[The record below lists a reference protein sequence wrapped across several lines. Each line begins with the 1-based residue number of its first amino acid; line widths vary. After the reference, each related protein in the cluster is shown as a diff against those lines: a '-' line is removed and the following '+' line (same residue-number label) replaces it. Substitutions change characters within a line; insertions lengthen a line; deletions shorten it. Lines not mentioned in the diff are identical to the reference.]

1 MARDKYVV
9 ELYDFGDKQQ
19 CVDRYIRYMLNRTNQ
34 MFAYDGLPDT
44 INERQLELHNQI
56 NGYTIWFNIDEDEIV
71 QNDES
76 RHLEGGLYALYG
88 GLGGVIDL
96 NGDMTWATVAHP
108 RLKQSKRLK
117 IGEECVVMRNDSLMM
132 GLLPL
137 YERYATQ
144 LMENDITMNMA
155 DIESR
160 IVTLMTA
167 GNDKTKISADL
178 FMADI
183 IKGKFSIITDK
194 SFSEELALKTLP
206 FANNA
211 NNTITNLIE
220 LQQYIKASLY
230 NEIGLSAN
238 YNMKRESINSG
249 EAQLGKDSL
258 LPLIDDM
265 LHSREEALDD
275 INRIFGTNI
284 TVKFHSAWDRTDQGL
299 MLEGE
304 ETFEAI
310 EEVPVEE
317 THGSPEVESNSE
329 TDEQVAESE
338 ENESTDEDKS
348 ESSESETQEDYNRNL
363 QKRAKRGEL

>member
-1 MARDKYVV
+1 MARDKYTV
-9 ELYDFGDKQQ
+9 ELYDFGDKRQ
-19 CVDRYIRYMLNRTNQ
+19 CVDKYIRYMLNRTNQ
-34 MFAYDGLPDT
+34 MFEYDGLPET

-71 QNDES
+71 QDDNT
-76 RHLEGGLYALYG
+76 RHLPGGLYALYG

-96 NGDMTWATVAHP
+96 NGDLTWATIAHP
-108 RLKQSKRLK
+108 RLKESKRLK

-160 IVTLMTA
+160 IVSLMTA
-167 GNDKTKISADL
+167 GNDKTKLSADL

-194 SFSEELALKTLP
+194 SFSEDLALKTLP
-206 FANNA
+206 YANNA

-220 LQQYIKASLY
+220 LHQYIKASLY

-258 LPLIDDM
+258 LPLVDDM
-265 LHSREEALDD
+265 LHSRQEAVDE

-284 TVKFHSAWDRTDQGL
+284 EVHFHSAWAVTSEIAEQVGG
-299 MLEGE
+299 LEG
-304 ETFEAI
+304 I
-310 EEVPVEE
+310 EEVPEAGDGSNIVVEQDSNAVSDEQAEEAAEE
-317 THGSPEVESNSE
+317 TEG
-329 TDEQVAESE
+329 T
-338 ENESTDEDKS
+338 ED
-348 ESSESETQEDYNRNL
+348 QEDYNRNL
-363 QKRAKRGEL
+363 QKRAKRGKL

>member
-1 MARDKYVV
+1 MARDKYTVN
-9 ELYDFGDKQQ
+9 LYDFGDKQT

-34 MFAYDGLPDT
+34 MFEYDGLPET

-56 NGYTIWFNIDEDEIV
+56 NGYTIWFKVDEDEIV
-71 QNDES
+71 QDEQS
-76 RHLEGGLYALYG
+76 KHLDGGIYALYG

-96 NGDMTWATVAHP
+96 NGDLTFATIAHP
-108 RLKQSKRLK
+108 RLKESKRLK

-160 IVTLMTA
+160 IVTLLTA
-167 GNDKTKISADL
+167 GNDKTKLSADM

-220 LQQYIKASLY
+220 LHQYIKASLY

-258 LPLIDDM
+258 LPLVDDM
-265 LHSREEALDD
+265 LHSREEALEE

-284 TVKFHSAWDRTDQGL
+284 TVQFHSAWKHVQD
-299 MLEGE
+299 
-304 ETFEAI
+304 EALLD
-310 EEVPVEE
+310 EVVE
-317 THGSPEVESNSE
+317 
-329 TDEQVAESE
+329 AESE
-338 ENESTDEDKS
+338 IVEGTRSRESDSNEEAVVEEQTTE
-348 ESSESETQEDYNRNL
+348 ESSDRNEQEDYNRNL

>member
-1 MARDKYVV
+1 MARDKYTVN
-9 ELYDFGDKQQ
+9 LYDFGDKQA
-19 CVDRYIRYMLNRTNQ
+19 CVDKYIKYMLNRTNQ
-34 MFAYDGLPDT
+34 MFEYDNLPDT

-56 NGYTIWFNIDEDEIV
+56 NGYTIWFRVEEDEIV
-71 QNDES
+71 QDEHS
-76 RHLEGGLYALYG
+76 KHLPGGIYALYG
-88 GLGGVIDL
+88 GLGGVMDL
-96 NGDMTWATVAHP
+96 NGDMTFATIAHP
-108 RLKQSKRLK
+108 RLKQSKQLK

-160 IVTLMTA
+160 IVSLMTA

-206 FANNA
+206 YANNA

-258 LPLIDDM
+258 LPLVDDM
-265 LHSREEALDD
+265 LHSREEALEE
-275 INRIFGTNI
+275 INRIFGTDI
-284 TVKFHSAWDRTDQGL
+284 SVHFHSAWDKTDEGL
-299 MLEGE
+299 VLDGE
-304 ETFEAI
+304 EVLEAT
-310 EEVPVEE
+310 EEVPVET
-317 THGSPEVESNSE
+317 THGSPEVATN
-329 TDEQVAESE
+329 DEE
-338 ENESTDEDKS
+338 ELVKEEDKEEEKS
-348 ESSESETQEDYNRNL
+348 DTEESSEDDNQEDYNRNL
-363 QKRAKRGEL
+363 QKRAKRGNL

>member
-1 MARDKYVV
+1 MARDEYTV
-9 ELYDFGDKQQ
+9 ELYDFGDKRA
-19 CVDRYIRYMLNRTNQ
+19 CVDKYIRYMLNRTNQ
-34 MFAYDGLPDT
+34 MFEYTNLPET

-56 NGYTIWFNIDEDEIV
+56 NGYTVWLRVEEDEIV
-71 QNDES
+71 QDEFS
-76 RHLEGGLYALYG
+76 KHLDGGIYALYG
-88 GLGGVIDL
+88 GLGGDIDL
-96 NGDMTWATVAHP
+96 NGDMTWATIAHP
-108 RLKQSKRLK
+108 RLKESKRLK
-117 IGEECVVMRNDSLMM
+117 IGEDCVVMRNDSLMM

-160 IVTLMTA
+160 IVSLITA
-167 GNDKTKISADL
+167 GDDRTKLSADA

-194 SFSEELALKTLP
+194 TFSDTFKLQALP
-206 FANNA
+206 YANSA
-211 NNTITNLIE
+211 NNTLTNLIE

-258 LPLIDDM
+258 LPLVDDM
-265 LHSREEALDD
+265 LHSREEALEE
-275 INRIFGTNI
+275 INRIFGLDI
-284 TVKFHSAWDRTDQGL
+284 SVQFHSAWKHTEEMA
-299 MLEGE
+299 MLDEVVNAEEEIVEGSGGAGNSDELTQDAEVAGE
-304 ETFEAI
+304 EA
-310 EEVPVEE
+310 
-317 THGSPEVESNSE
+317 SEVE
-329 TDEQVAESE
+329 
-338 ENESTDEDKS
+338 ESTDGE
-348 ESSESETQEDYNRNL
+348 ESEGEHQEDYNRNL